1 MPNVAG
7 SHRAHIIAVGNQKG
21 GVAKTTN
28 CVHIAA
34 ALGELGRRCLIVDLD
49 GNAGSTRHFGIPEEA
64 KFLGTFEV
72 LTGEEQAED
81 VIITG
86 EEESEGITLPKGVH
100 LLPARR
106 NLERVESALR
116 EKDKFIAPG
125 DVFGRLLNAVAPNY
139 DYVFFDTAPNA
150 GILTIATYLSVD
162 WFILAAIPEH
172 FAIDGLKAA
181 LDDIRNAQKRGNS
194 GVALLGVVLS
204 CVNKRYRTAQLLS
217 KVVESTFTPADG
229 EHSLKFDTE
238 ISRSVVIP
246 QAQAKGATI
255 FEIDPAHAIAEQY
268 RQLAREVEHRLAAA
282 QRTAAAAAAE
292 QPREAVVANG

>member
-1 MPNVAG
+1 MQKTRK
-7 SHRAHIIAVGNQKG
+7 RAHIIAVGNQKG

-34 ALGELGRRCLIVDLD
+34 ALGELGRKCLIVDLD
-49 GNAGSTRHFGIPEEA
+49 GNAGSTRHFGIPEA
-64 KFLGTFEV
+64 ANFLGTFEV
-72 LTGEEQAED
+72 LTGDERAED

-86 EEESEGITLPKGVH
+86 DEQADGVTLPKGVH

-106 NLERVESALR
+106 NLERIETALR
-116 EKDKFIAPG
+116 EKDKFVAPR
-125 DVFGRLLNAVAPNY
+125 DVFVAMLESVTPKY

-150 GILTIATYLSVD
+150 GILTIATYLSAA

-172 FAIDGLKAA
+172 LAIDGLKAA

-194 GVALLGVVLS
+194 DVALLGVVLS

-217 KVVESTFTPADG
+217 KVVQDTFTPAEG
-229 EHSLKFDTE
+229 GHSLKFDTE

-246 QAQAKGATI
+246 QAQARGATI
-255 FEIDPAHAIAEQY
+255 FELDPAHVVAEQY
-268 RQLAREVEHRLAAA
+268 RSLAREVEQRLV
-282 QRTAAAAAAE
+282 AAE
-292 QPREAVVANG
+292 RTEANAQAPQSEEVAVANG

>member
-1 MPNVAG
+1 MQKPRKRPHV
-7 SHRAHIIAVGNQKG
+7 IAVGNQKG

-34 ALGELGRRCLIVDLD
+34 ALGELGRKCLIVDLD

-64 KFLGTFEV
+64 NFLGTFEV
-72 LTGEEQAED
+72 LTGAERAED

-86 EEESEGITLPKGVH
+86 EDQADGVTLPKGVH

-106 NLERVESALR
+106 NLERIETALR
-116 EKDKFIAPG
+116 EKDKFIAPR
-125 DVFGRLLNAVAPNY
+125 DVFVAMLESVTPKY

-150 GILTIATYLSVD
+150 GILTIATYLSVG

-172 FAIDGLKAA
+172 LAIDGLKAA

-194 GVALLGVVLS
+194 DVALLGVVLS

-217 KVVESTFTPADG
+217 KVVQDTFTPAEG

-246 QAQAKGATI
+246 QAQARGATI
-255 FEIDPAHAIAEQY
+255 FEIDPAHVVAEQY
-268 RQLAREVEHRLAAA
+268 RSLAREVEQRLV
-282 QRTAAAAAAE
+282 AAE
-292 QPREAVVANG
+292 RAEANATAPQSEEAAVANG

>member
-1 MPNVAG
+1 MRNQRN
-7 SHRAHIIAVGNQKG
+7 RAHVIAIGNQKG

-34 ALGELGRRCLIVDLD
+34 ALGELGRKCLIVDLD

-64 KFLGTFEV
+64 NFLGTFEV
-72 LTGEEQAED
+72 LTGVETAED

-86 EEESEGITLPKGVH
+86 EDADDSVTLPKGVH

-106 NLERVESALR
+106 NLERIETALR
-116 EKDKFIAPG
+116 EKDKFIAPR
-125 DVFGRLLNAVAPNY
+125 DVFGSLIESVASKY
-139 DYVFFDTAPNA
+139 DYVFLDTAPNA
-150 GILTIATYLSVD
+150 GILTIATYLTAE

-172 FAIDGLKAA
+172 LAIDGLKAA
-181 LDDIRNAQKRGNS
+181 LDDIRNAQKRGNAE
-194 GVALLGVVLS
+194 VALLGVVLS

-217 KVVESTFTPADG
+217 KVVQDTFMPAEG

-246 QAQAKGATI
+246 QASGRGVTI
-255 FEIDPAHAIAEQY
+255 FEYEPDHAVAEQY
-268 RQLAREVEHRLAAA
+268 RSLAREVEQRLAERNAA
-282 QRTAAAAAAE
+282 QETAE
-292 QPREAVVANG
+292 EPSEAVVANG